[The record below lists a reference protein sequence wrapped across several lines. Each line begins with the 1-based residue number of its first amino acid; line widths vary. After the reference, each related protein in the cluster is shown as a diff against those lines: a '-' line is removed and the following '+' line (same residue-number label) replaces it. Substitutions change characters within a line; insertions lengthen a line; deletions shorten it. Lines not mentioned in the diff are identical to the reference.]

1 MPSDVGLFLRLK
13 SAIDATIAG
22 IDEKSAAAKALAD
35 AYATFRSE
43 AEDVARQQGVE
54 AEFGRMF
61 PPPVKVDRPS
71 VRAGGFDPFALASDA
86 NDALSLLA
94 RLSGWLDGFV
104 QEMRLTAEAE
114 AYAKARI
121 QHESK

>member
-1 MPSDVGLFLRLK
+1 MFLRLK

-22 IDEKSAAAKALAD
+22 IQEKSTAAKALSD

-71 VRAGGFDPFALASDA
+71 VRGGGLDPFALASDA

-94 RLSGWLDGFV
+94 RLSGWLDGFA
-104 QEMRLTAEAE
+104 QEIRLTAETD